1 MRRTVGKVV
10 QPNRSGEIEGKLD
23 ADRLQRLI
31 DVGRSLV
38 SELESEIVLRR
49 LLDAAREITGASY
62 AALGVLDEDRKT
74 LRRFLTVGI
83 DEETHREIGDLPR
96 GRGVLGVLISEPKP
110 LRLAHVGDHPRSYG
124 FPASH
129 PPMDSFLG
137 VPVLIRGEPFGN
149 LYLTNKEGGGEF
161 TDDDEAA
168 AVVLADWT
176 ALAIDNARLFERET
190 ERRYELERAVMGLEA
205 TTAIARAVGG
215 ETDLERILELIVKRG
230 RALVEARAMIILL
243 QEGDEQQVVAASGQL
258 EREVLGLRI
267 PVEGSVTGGVLQT
280 GRAERLDNIS
290 ERLTSPL
297 RDAIQAQTGLF
308 VPLVFR
314 GHALGV
320 LATFDHL
327 GKRRQ
332 FDTDDE
338 QILLAFAA
346 SAATAVATAQ
356 QVAAKTLRG
365 SIESSER
372 ERARWA
378 RELHDQTLQDLAA
391 LKVGL
396 TAARRSGEAEKINRA
411 VDHAVAQV
419 DEAVRE
425 LRSLITELRPASLD
439 QLGVQPAIEALVERM
454 GDLADLEIELD
465 IDLAYEAGRVAARHD
480 RELESTVYRLV
491 QETLNNVVKHSAATQ
506 VEVTIVE
513 DDTALEVTVRDDG
526 RGFDPEEPAD
536 GFGLVGMRDRVALLG
551 GSLTID
557 AAPGKGSTVR
567 VVLPTH
573 RTAPSPAP

>member
-1 MRRTVGKVV
+1 M
-10 QPNRSGEIEGKLD
+10 D
-23 ADRLQRLI
+23 AHRLQRLI

-38 SELESEIVLRR
+38 SELEVETALHR
-49 LLDAAREITGASY
+49 LLDAAREITGARY

-83 DEETHREIGDLPR
+83 DEATHREIGDLPR
-96 GRGVLGVLISEPKP
+96 GRGVLGVLISDPEP

-124 FPASH
+124 FPAGH

-137 VPVLIRGEPFGN
+137 VPVLIRGEAYGN
-149 LYLTNKEGGGEF
+149 LYLADKDGGEEF
-161 TDDDEAA
+161 TDDDERA

-176 ALAIDNARLFERET
+176 AIAVDNARLFERES
-190 ERRYELERAVMGLEA
+190 ERRFELERAVMGLEA

-243 QEGDEQQVVAASGQL
+243 QEGEELRVVAASGEL
-258 EREVLGLRI
+258 DGDVLGIRV
-267 PVEGSVTGGVLQT
+267 PVEGSVSGGVLQT

-290 ERLTSPL
+290 ERLRSPL
-297 RDAIQAQTGLF
+297 DEAIQAHTGLF

-320 LATFDHL
+320 LATFDRL
-327 GKRRQ
+327 GKGPE
-332 FDTDDE
+332 FGSEDE

-356 QVAAKTLRG
+356 QVAAQTLRG

-378 RELHDQTLQDLAA
+378 RELHDETLQDLAA

-396 TAARRSGEAEKINRA
+396 TAARRSGDPETLNQA
-411 VDHAVAQV
+411 VDQAVAQV

-439 QLGVQPAIEALVERM
+439 QLGVQPAVEALAERL
-454 GDLADLEIELD
+454 GALTDIEIELD
-465 IDLAYEAGRVAARHD
+465 IDLAYDRGRVATRHHP
-480 RELESTVYRLV
+480 ELESTVYRVV
-491 QETLNNVVKHSAATQ
+491 QETLNNVVKHAAATRA
-506 VEVTIVE
+506 VVMIS
-513 DDTALEVTVRDDG
+513 DDETALELTVRDDG
-526 RGFDPEEPAD
+526 RGFDAGAPAA
-536 GFGLVGMRDRVALLG
+536 GFGLVGMRERVALLG
-551 GSLTID
+551 GSLTLD
-557 AAPGKGSTVR
+557 STPEKGTTVR
-567 VVLPTH
+567 VVLPV
-573 RTAPSPAP
+573 RRAVPSPSP